1 MDMGPLFGLFVIPA
15 AVGAA
20 AGLVYWLA
28 AGKPRGPSR
37 RS

>member
-1 MDMGPLFGLFVIPA
+1 MDLGPLFGLFLIPA

-28 AGKPRGPSR
+28 AGRPRSPSG

>member
-1 MDMGPLFGLFVIPA
+1 MEVGPLFGLFLIPV
-15 AVGAA
+15 AVGTV

-28 AGKPRGPSR
+28 AGKPRYPFR

>member
-1 MDMGPLFGLFVIPA
+1 MDVGPLFGLILIPA
-15 AVGAA
+15 IVGAA

-28 AGKPRGPSR
+28 AGRPRSPSV